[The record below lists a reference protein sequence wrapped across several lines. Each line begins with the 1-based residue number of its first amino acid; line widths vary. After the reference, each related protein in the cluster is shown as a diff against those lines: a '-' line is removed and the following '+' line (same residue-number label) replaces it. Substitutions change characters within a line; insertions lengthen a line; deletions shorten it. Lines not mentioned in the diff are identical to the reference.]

1 MKTIPIT
8 DKISLR
14 QLIAEDAPEIFEAI
28 DTQRPYL
35 GRWLPF
41 VEHTLRVEDT
51 QQVVAD
57 MMTADPYEYIFTLR
71 VSERFAGLLG
81 FKATDRT
88 TLSTEI
94 GYWMRQE
101 YQGAGIMTQAVQSLC
116 RFAFTELRLKQILIR
131 CATDNEPSNRIP
143 QRLGYTLYDVE
154 PQAELLSGGKRVD
167 LNVYVLQ
174 RSDGFIP
181 L

>member
-1 MKTIPIT
+1 MKTIPIA

-14 QLIAEDAPEIFEAI
+14 QLIADDAPAIFEAI

-51 QQVVAD
+51 QQVVAG
-57 MMTADPYEYIFTLR
+57 MMAADPYEYIFTLR
-71 VSERFAGLLG
+71 TAECFAGLIG
-81 FKATDRT
+81 FKDTNRI
-88 TLSTEI
+88 TLTTEI

-101 YQGAGIMTQAVQSLC
+101 YQGAGMMTRAVRSLC
-116 RFAFTELRLKQILIR
+116 RLAFTELGMEQIVIR
-131 CATDNEPSNRIP
+131 CATGNEPSNRIP
-143 QRLGYTLYDVE
+143 QRLGFALHTIE
-154 PQAELLSGGKRVD
+154 PQAELLTGGELID

-174 RSDGFIP
+174 RSDWAIP